1 MLALAIA
8 AGLLAAPAAT
18 TTQPGLSK
26 PEAHAL
32 DGLEPALYARA
43 RTAAQRARDLGH
55 AARARLAIID
65 YRLPS
70 TAKRLWVFDLD
81 TERLLLH
88 ERVAHGKNSGDNFAN
103 RFSNEEGSLM
113 SSLGVFVG
121 AEVYQG
127 KHGRSLRLDGLE
139 PGVND
144 HARARDIVI
153 HAADYAEA
161 SFARQHGRLGRSW
174 GCPAVAPAV
183 LEPLVD
189 ALQGGGVLVA
199 FGQDKSWEKR
209 SALLR

>member
-1 MLALAIA
+1 MSR
-8 AGLLAAPAAT
+8 PAAR
-18 TTQPGLSK
+18 P
-26 PEAHAL
+26 H
-32 DGLEPALYARA
+32 
-43 RTAAQRARDLGH
+43 
-55 AARARLAIID
+55 LAVID

-70 TAKRLWVFDLD
+70 TAKRLWLFDLD
-81 TERLLLH
+81 TGRLLLH
-88 ERVAHGKNSGDNFAN
+88 ERVAHGKNSGDNVAT
-103 RFSNEEGSLM
+103 RFSNESGSLM
-113 SSLGVFVG
+113 TSLGVFVG
-121 AEVYQG
+121 AEEYQG

-144 HARARDIVI
+144 NARARDIVI

-183 LEPLVD
+183 LAPLLE

-199 FGQDKSWEKR
+199 FGKDRAWEQR